1 MSIPNRAS
9 SRRKRRKEPLLKAC
23 LFGSAG
29 ALLTFALCLFVFSAI
44 LCGTENPGPLYLPL
58 ALFSMYAGALAAGIL
73 SVRFSGDGVVS
84 GLLGGSIYAAVVFL
98 LSLLPLPSASVPSSV
113 GHILL
118 LLALPTSVLGSV
130 LGRRKVKKPSLVR

>member
-1 MSIPNRAS
+1 MSVPNRAS
-9 SRRKRRKEPLLKAC
+9 SRRKRRKEPLVKAC

-29 ALLTFALCLFVFSAI
+29 ALLTLAVCLLVFSAV
-44 LCGTENPGPLYLPL
+44 LCGTENPGPLCLPL
-58 ALFSMYAGALAAGIL
+58 ALFSFYAGALAAGIL

-84 GLLGGSIYAAVVFL
+84 GLLGGCMYAAAVFL

-118 LLALPTSVLGSV
+118 LLALPASALGSV
-130 LGRRKVKKPSLVR
+130 LGHRKVKKPSFVR